1 MARASHIQ
9 PVSAVSAASE
19 FPASSGSSSAP
30 FCKSPRKTNPAGGGN
45 AAEKIAP
52 FPRVKV
58 PPVADYAA
66 RCAALIRETF
76 PAPSQ
81 HQTCLAAA
89 RATGACPDTFDRVL
103 SGITKSPDAR
113 LMLVVM
119 AIRATRDPRPFN
131 LGNGF
136 AVRVTMETRA

>member
-1 MARASHIQ
+1 MALL
-9 PVSAVSAASE
+9 AARE
-19 FPASSGSSSAP
+19 LLLEDDVASSVSVADAADHA
-30 FCKSPRKTNPAGGGN
+30 RDAGGN
-45 AAEKIAP
+45 TAEIVTH
-52 FPRVKV
+52 PRRKL
-58 PPVADYAA
+58 PPVADYAK

-89 RATGACPDTFDRVL
+89 RMTGASPDTFDRIL

-119 AIRATRDPRPFN
+119 AIRAARDPRPFN

-136 AVRVTMETRA
+136 AVRVTMEASDV

>member
-1 MARASHIQ
+1 MNARALCL
-9 PVSAVSAASE
+9 VAEAEAR
-19 FPASSGSSSAP
+19 FGSSSVSVGDAADHAP
-30 FCKSPRKTNPAGGGN
+30 ADGGN
-45 AAEKIAP
+45 TAEIVAH
-52 FPRVKV
+52 PRRKL
-58 PPVADYAA
+58 PPVADYAK

-89 RATGACPDTFDRVL
+89 RMTGACPDTFNRIL

-113 LMLVVM
+113 LMLCVM
-119 AIRATRDPRPFN
+119 AIRAARDPRPFD

-136 AVRVTMETRA
+136 AVRITMEAAP

>member
-1 MARASHIQ
+1 MTLALSNR
-9 PVSAVSAASE
+9 PVV
-19 FPASSGSSSAP
+19 FSSRRSPVVADLSTINHEQTRNVAQIVR
-30 FCKSPRKTNPAGGGN
+30 FQKCKL
-45 AAEKIAP
+45 
-52 FPRVKV
+52 

-81 HQTCLAAA
+81 HQMCLAAA
-89 RATGACPDTFDRVL
+89 RMTGGSPDTFDRIL
-103 SGITKSPDAR
+103 SGLTKSPDAR

-119 AIRATRDPRPFN
+119 AIRAAKDPRPFS

-136 AVRVTMETRA
+136 AVRLIMEGQS

>member
-1 MARASHIQ
+1 MGLALSVRSDFG
-9 PVSAVSAASE
+9 SSAASSVSV
-19 FPASSGSSSAP
+19 AAAADHAP
-30 FCKSPRKTNPAGGGN
+30 EVAGNTAKIVTHPRRKL
-45 AAEKIAP
+45 
-52 FPRVKV
+52 
-58 PPVADYAA
+58 PPIADYAE

-89 RATGACPDTFDRVL
+89 RVTGTSHDTFDRIL

-119 AIRATRDPRPFN
+119 AIRAARDPRPFD

-136 AVRVTMETRA
+136 AVRVTMDGTP